1 MVLSASKLSPR
12 QEMKRGLIAALPI
25 MLSFVPFAL
34 LLGAQAVQKG
44 ITSGQITLMAGINFA
59 GGSEFVAVKLW
70 SSPPHLLLIA
80 LMTLLVNSRHI
91 LMGAALT
98 PYMKDMPARKVLPA
112 LFLMCDESWALG
124 FAEAKKAQNR
134 KFNYYFYMGAA
145 LGLYLSWICFTAL
158 GACLGPVLGD
168 VTKYGFDMAFVAVF
182 LVLLKGMWK
191 GCKAAIPW
199 LVSLGAAIAG
209 YCLLPGAWYV
219 LIGSLAGLV
228 VAFVMAQYD

>member
-1 MVLSASKLSPR
+1 MLADELLSPK
-12 QEMKRGLIAALPI
+12 QEMKRGLLAALPI
-25 MLSFVPFAL
+25 MFSFIPFAL
-34 LLGAQAVQKG
+34 VLGAQAIQKG
-44 ITSGQITLMAGINFA
+44 VTTGEITLMTGVNFA
-59 GGSEFVAVKLW
+59 GGSEFVAVNLW
-70 SSPPHLLLIA
+70 TSPPHLLLIT

-91 LMGAALT
+91 LMSAALT
-98 PYMKDMPARKVLPA
+98 PYLKGLPKRKVLPA

-124 FAEAKKAQNR
+124 FAEAKIAPAK

-145 LGLYLSWICFTAL
+145 LGLYTTWISFTAL

-191 GCKAAIPW
+191 GTKAAVPW
-199 LVSLGAAIAG
+199 LVSLLTAMAG

-219 LIGSLAGLV
+219 LIGALSGLV
-228 VAFVMAQYD
+228 VAFAMACYD